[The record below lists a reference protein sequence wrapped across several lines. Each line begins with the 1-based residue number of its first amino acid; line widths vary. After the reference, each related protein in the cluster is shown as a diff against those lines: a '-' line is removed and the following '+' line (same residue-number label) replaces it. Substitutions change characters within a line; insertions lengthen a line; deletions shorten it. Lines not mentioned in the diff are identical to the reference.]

1 MMLKEEENRAIELQR
16 QIDGEDPLYDP
27 LFISEAPITTGNSAI
42 NEPQTPLDKQ
52 IVSVQENLNA
62 LTMKYT
68 PRHPEVRQLSDLL
81 EQLVAQKNVQDAKLV
96 AEYRA
101 KLQKS
106 RAGAGDVGGPP
117 VAGLTSS
124 PVYLAMRQEL
134 AETNGK
140 IAALK
145 ARVTA
150 YEAGVA
156 DLEEKVTTIP
166 KIEGQLNQYIRNRDI
181 LNVQHAE
188 LMQKRELARLGQDVE
203 EKAGDVT
210 FRVIDPPYVPLK
222 PSEPDKLMLN
232 AVVLGAAIVAGVS
245 VSLLISLIYPV
256 IFDVRTLM
264 AITGLP
270 VLGAV
275 TVNLHSDQKRKERY
289 GMLVFMSLSV
299 CLLLVFVGMAVGQ
312 SDLLTS

>member
-1 MMLKEEENRAIELQR
+1 
-16 QIDGEDPLYDP
+16 
-27 LFISEAPITTGNSAI
+27 
-42 NEPQTPLDKQ
+42 
-52 IVSVQENLNA
+52 
-62 LTMKYT
+62 
-68 PRHPEVRQLSDLL
+68 
-81 EQLVAQKNVQDAKLV
+81 VAQKNVQDAKLI

-106 RAGAGDVGGPP
+106 RAGAGDGGGPP

-222 PSEPDKLMLN
+222 PSEPDKLLLN

-245 VSLLISLIYPV
+245 VSLLISLI
-256 IFDVRTLM
+256 
-264 AITGLP
+264 
-270 VLGAV
+270 
-275 TVNLHSDQKRKERY
+275 
-289 GMLVFMSLSV
+289 
-299 CLLLVFVGMAVGQ
+299 
-312 SDLLTS
+312 